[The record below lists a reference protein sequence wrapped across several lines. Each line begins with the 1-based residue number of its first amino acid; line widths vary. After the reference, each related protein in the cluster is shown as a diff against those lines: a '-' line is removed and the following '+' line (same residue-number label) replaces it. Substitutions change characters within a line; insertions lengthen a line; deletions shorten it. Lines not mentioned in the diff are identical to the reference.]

1 MSYIVRDRS
10 RPPHTPWSPPAPH
23 FFEIPW
29 GRSGGRGAGPR
40 GAPGGPGGPCRT
52 VRHGKPSCAD
62 RVSRAPLPVGR
73 SAPLVLLSFCS
84 GGALDCKT
92 VELEADCASGRSGGP
107 LRGDRP
113 KRLLA
118 GISIAVAIH
127 RLSLS
132 YVTAGSGRALRGG
145 RPPGRARSEEGPPTG
160 ALRTEA
166 APGAGCAPGCSGGTG
181 VQEAAGETGVFTGP
195 GDRLLWAV
203 RGPSARS
210 PRSPAPCLPGAR
222 PRTWACLPV
231 VRGLLG
237 ALGLPAVLS
246 VWIPR
251 AASPGPPCGPAPPAR
266 APCTCRCPS
275 VQGRPGGGRALP
287 PCYPSVP
294 RAASIFSFRAL
305 PVWPMHAPPEQV
317 NRAPRPAL
325 CRRVPQAIAGL
336 CAVQERRAGWSP
348 RAAAARRRGTGL
360 GRAAGRGARRGARLE
375 AVSAGPPGAAA
386 RRCPAGQPRGW
397 RPAAGVPLVLAR
409 RALAPGPVG

>member
-73 SAPLVLLSFCS
+73 SAPLHLLSFCS
-84 GGALDCKT
+84 GEAPRPRT
-92 VELEADCASGRSGGP
+92 IELEADCASGRSGGP

-113 KRLLA
+113 KRPLT
-118 GISIAVAIH
+118 GISVAVAIH
-127 RLSLS
+127 RLSPS
-132 YVTAGSGRALRGG
+132 YVTAGSERALRGG

-166 APGAGCAPGCSGGTG
+166 APGAVRAPGCSGGTG
-181 VQEAAGETGVFTGP
+181 AQEAAGETGVFTGP

-203 RGPSARS
+203 RGPSALS

-237 ALGLPAVLS
+237 ALGLPAGLS

-266 APCTCRCPS
+266 APCACRCPS

-287 PCYPSVP
+287 PCCSL
-294 RAASIFSFRAL
+294 R
-305 PVWPMHAPPEQV
+305 E
-317 NRAPRPAL
+317 
-325 CRRVPQAIAGL
+325 CRVPQSSLSAPCLSGL
-336 CAVQERRAGWSP
+336 C
-348 RAAAARRRGTGL
+348 T
-360 GRAAGRGARRGARLE
+360 
-375 AVSAGPPGAAA
+375 PP
-386 RRCPAGQPRGW
+386 QSK
-397 RPAAGVPLVLAR
+397 
-409 RALAPGPVG
+409 